1 MLKKHVPLLKE
12 MARDRD
18 ILTAWIIFVLSAV
31 LVIIT
36 AAVHVVPSELQVTV
50 HYTGYGVTNFYYLAV
65 FAAQAVVLLVA
76 HTLIALKLHEY
87 KGKGFTVFFLYL
99 SVVLAL
105 MTELL
110 LLALF
115 RVVALA

>member
-1 MLKKHVPLLKE
+1 

-18 ILTAWIIFVLSAV
+18 ILTAWIVFAVSAL

-50 HYTGYGVTNFYYLAV
+50 HYTGYGVTNFYRDNWYYLAV
-65 FAAQAVVLLVA
+65 FAVQAVVLLVA
-76 HTLIALKLHEY
+76 HTLIAFKVHEY
-87 KGKGFTVFFLYL
+87 KGKGYTVFFLYL
-99 SVVLAL
+99 SVALAL

-110 LLALF
+110 LLGLF
-115 RVVALA
+115 RVVALS